1 MYQRCRRSSF
11 SNPASL
17 PWLGIGERTVDTGR
31 LADVLEAKAGREH
44 GRCVTVLER
53 STGCVIG
60 VAALLVPNPVD
71 GIPWIS
77 VLALAADH
85 QNLGLGTE
93 AALGLEGLL
102 ARAGWSEVRLSV
114 LADNPRALRFWQR
127 LGYGS
132 LPAPGARTTDRPAGP
147 SRWRRPSRPPVGP
160 AANTPDEPPPL
171 VGYKNL
177 ISQPRRVLVVEHRA
191 MGQ

>member
-1 MYQRCRRSSF
+1 MPIVKPDLGRTPQCQRPARTLLRLTTAADAPALSQVLA
-11 SNPASL
+11 SNAASL

-127 LGYGS
+127 LGYRELAGAWRAYNGS
-132 LPAPGARTTDRPAGP
+132 SRGTITLAKTLTSSGGAC
-147 SRWRRPSRPPVGP
+147 S
-160 AANTPDEPPPL
+160 
-171 VGYKNL
+171 
-177 ISQPRRVLVVEHRA
+177 EHA
-191 MGQ
+191 